1 MVDEF
6 VIKKGLIVG
15 PLTYPNTD
23 GTPGQVVVTDG
34 SGNLSFSTP
43 AAAGGSEERFKVNY
57 LANGDISSISDDTAD
72 VTVVVT
78 DAVAGVAEVTFAN
91 HDFPPSSI
99 IVYGYAQAT
108 DKYVIVTTI
117 DATWVN
123 RTIDGGSATA
133 FGSFSGKVMELTL
146 SRDNTGSSA
155 SFGQG
160 THAWLMFSFGD

>member
-23 GTPGQVVVTDG
+23 GSSDQVIVTDG
-34 SGNLSFSTP
+34 SGTLSFATP
-43 AAAGGSEERFKVNY
+43 AGGGGFEDRFKVNY
-57 LANGDISSISDDTAD
+57 LANGDISSISDDTGD
-72 VTVVVT
+72 VSVNVT
-78 DAVAGVAEVTFAN
+78 DAVAGVAEVTFTN
-91 HDFPPSSI
+91 HDFPPNSI

-108 DKYVIVTTI
+108 DEYVIVTTI
-117 DATWVN
+117 DATWTN

-146 SRDNTGSSA
+146 TRDNTGSSA
-155 SFGQG
+155 AFGQG
-160 THAWLMFSFGD
+160 THAWLMFSFGA